1 MKNYLNVLNLIK
13 ILDKILTTYKKF
25 KKAKDK
31 IKGKT
36 LIKGVDK
43 NA

>member
-1 MKNYLNVLNLIK
+1 MPAHDKNLKQRIK
-13 ILDKILTTYKKF
+13 IL

>member
-1 MKNYLNVLNLIK
+1 MSIK
-13 ILDKILTTYKKF
+13 IN

-36 LIKGVDK
+36 LSQDKGSEAYDK
-43 NA
+43 KNSMGYL

>member
-1 MKNYLNVLNLIK
+1 VIFHNK
-13 ILDKILTTYKKF
+13 IEYKKQ

>member
-1 MKNYLNVLNLIK
+1 MTKLK
-13 ILDKILTTYKKF
+13 TTYKKF